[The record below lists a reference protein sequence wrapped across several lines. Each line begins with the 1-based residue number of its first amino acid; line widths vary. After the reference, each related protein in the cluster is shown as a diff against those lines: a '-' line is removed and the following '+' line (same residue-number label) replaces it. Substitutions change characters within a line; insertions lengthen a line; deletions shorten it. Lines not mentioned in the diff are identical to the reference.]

1 MDAVTAAYDKLKK
14 DSANRGRKNLNKTPS
29 PNVRSLGPQG
39 LTLGTR
45 RLGKAGMRG
54 DPALADMELVDE
66 DVFIVEGGPAELFDA
81 TDMDNNSTGVAFL
94 SATSAAVHL
103 ISQKRCGKPTKLPC
117 CIVCKK
123 IAFDAGSMLERQE
136 LHDYYG
142 PTHLKLH
149 FKEKHGRPR
158 LIDCLVFQLGSKPVF
173 VRDTDQDDIMV
184 IESDK
189 PLVCKLSVSIPNHA
203 DVKDFDKI
211 KDSFAKDAAAA
222 IGSKL
227 LLDANN
233 VKYLNTKTDY
243 SFRKKTIKVHNG
255 ITFVAK
261 ESLEAVFRR
270 SGYNGVIVQE
280 SFRNEAFTILR
291 LKEEPTLEN
300 A

>member
-1 MDAVTAAYDKLKK
+1 MNAVTAAYDKMRKGI
-14 DSANRGRKNLNKTPS
+14 ANRGRKNLNKTPS
-29 PNVRSLGPQG
+29 PNVRSQRPLG
-39 LTLGTR
+39 LNTGTR

-66 DVFIVEGGPAELFDA
+66 DVFIVDGGPAELFDA

-103 ISQKRCGKPTKLPC
+103 ISQIRCGKPTKLPC

-123 IAFDAGSMLERQE
+123 VAFDAGSSKEREE
-136 LHDYYG
+136 LRSHYG

-158 LIDCLVFQLGSKPVF
+158 LIDCLVFQMGSKPVF

-189 PLVCKLSVSIPNHA
+189 PLICKLSVSIPNHA
-203 DVKDFDKI
+203 EAKDFDKI
-211 KDSFAKDAAAA
+211 KDSFSKDAAAA

-227 LLDANN
+227 LLDASN

-243 SFRKKTIKVHNG
+243 SFRKETIKVHSG

-261 ESLEAVFRR
+261 DSLEAVFRR

-280 SFRNEAFTILR
+280 TGSRKSPLSTMHGE
-291 LKEEPTLEN
+291 
-300 A
+300 